1 MKDNFLKRTKTVEEV
16 KANIKSLLT
25 MFEFEVYDSMVLLY
39 LGEEMIND
47 EQIGELTNKHVI
59 LVRLFKSLPCLHNKL
74 IQELE

>member
-1 MKDNFLKRTKTVEEV
+1 
-16 KANIKSLLT
+16 